1 MTTTVNATLP
11 QDDTY
16 VKMVEYATNLKLTDK
31 QIQQKIEQLTREG
44 KEIPDTLRVL
54 QKGDIVL
61 INGIEYVAR
70 EVTSENNGFQSIVFQ
85 PQNSING
92 SSVLAIGGSYGITQF
107 SHNPFEWIR
116 DWVANNLMIGLK
128 KLPPQFTT
136 ALSTLDTYKSQYNI
150 NSVAGY
156 SLGAILAGLIAK
168 FNRHSDVNAY
178 LYNGGLPTKLL
189 DLLLSNYTND
199 INLDSSNIITMLAKA
214 ETLTDLISIVQGNGI
229 YEADSNG
236 TGHDIGLHEGLN
248 ANNYTQIINQSGSDI
263 ADSLNISISPSAN
276 GGIQF
281 KLNFSFSLSGAN
293 KTKATDFVQNMFE
306 QLLTDTNYNS
316 GDIADSYVKQ
326 CINYYIEDSNGIVYK
341 AYTKYLIEKLAE
353 KFGTTKEDLIN
364 ENNWDNLSS
373 DEENNIELIDSDE
386 QIVIPKGSIKGT
398 DNTKINQDFNNF
410 LNGNFSKPDTSAPEG
425 VTLPTS
431 GKTNN
436 TTVEHYTSKPQM
448 MSQNDILQRAL
459 NERNLEALKSVIPNA
474 NNNFFDII
482 RILGSLSG
490 RPLNNPDLLGKFANG
505 ALGRIS
511 DITIGRLITEFGMQI
526 FTFPMAID
534 LDGEGIETIDIN
546 DSQIYFDVD
555 NDGFREQTGWISK
568 NEAILAID
576 KNGNGKI
583 DDQSEMFGS
592 TEKTGFEEL
601 KELDSNGDGIIDVK
615 DKDFSKIRVW
625 QDLNEN
631 GVTDEGELKTAE
643 ETGIKAI
650 YTNSYKMN
658 GANNNNLITEKAT
671 IQYTDGTTKD
681 LYDVATQYNDMYTV
695 YGGDYILDADVI
707 DLPWLRG
714 YGNSIDLQ
722 LAASQNDNLKAIIK
736 EMAAMTSAT
745 SIYNKFDDMIS
756 LWLGEN
762 KTGEDMQKL
771 VLSKLIKL
779 DLENMSDFQANNISN
794 TYNSLKSKL
803 FVEFIA
809 QTGLADKFD
818 IAYDYKTD
826 TIIYSDN
833 TYENIVRNT
842 TDSDAF
848 TASYII
854 AKMLADD
861 GSLDVTRLANTI
873 KKLGYG
879 SQLINYINSGLKF
892 KNGDFTYVEGS
903 MPLYVIGSDGNDT
916 ITGGDG
922 ADIIYG
928 MDGNDLIYGGAGDDF
943 LNGGRGNDTLYGGDG
958 NDTLIGGEGD
968 DTLIGGGGDDTYIY
982 DGDGKDAVFDEK
994 WITVRTQ
1001 KWVQSNYWTDYYP
1014 VWEESKTLVDA
1025 GDDIVIF
1032 GKNVTIEDITISQ
1045 NGNNLVFGLKGTNN
1059 TLTIKNWYASKEQ
1072 RVETFQ
1078 FANGL
1083 TLTANQIL
1091 SMIKDTAGNNSI
1103 IGTNKSEFIF
1113 STAGNDTI
1121 TGGKGNDVIVN
1132 QSGDTIYK
1140 FNEGDGKDT
1149 IYDYAGNDKIILG
1162 YTKDR
1167 TLYRRSGTDLIL
1179 RFQDSKDAITIKDW
1193 FAQDVNKIET
1203 IQFANGETVTAQDI
1217 LNKLSS
1223 SKSTNNA
1230 DNLFGTDGN
1239 DTIHGY
1245 GGDDFISTG
1254 AGDDVIYGGLGNDI
1268 MVGGTGN
1275 DKYYVETPDDKVIE
1289 NANEGNDTIV
1299 ASCSYELPDNVENL
1313 YLYAK
1318 AGAIN
1323 GRGNDLDNTIIG
1335 NDDDN
1340 IIDGKGGT
1348 NILKGG
1354 KGNDTYIIN
1363 ASNANDTIYEYSDG
1377 GIDTVKSSISYRI
1390 TNTYVE
1396 NLILTGTDDIDG
1408 RGNKQANYIEGNSGS
1423 NVLRGAEGNDTLYGG
1438 GGVDSLYGG
1447 KDDDTYI
1454 VDNDTTLVKEMAGEG
1469 IDTVIA
1475 SVNYTLTNNVENLTL
1490 SGKKNLKGT
1499 GNSMDNIIRGNSGN
1513 NILNGKKGNDT
1524 LYGGEGSDTYIF
1536 NLGDGND
1543 TIYESGANYKY
1554 TDTISFG
1561 TGINLSDVKF
1571 IKSGNDLIVSIAGTT
1586 DSITIKDSNINP
1598 ESRIEK
1604 FVFADG
1610 STIDGNKFYELTT
1623 NGMQNSAYSD
1633 FSVLGDNSISASASR
1648 IYNNGVLQSEEFYD
1662 ENGNIISA
1670 DSKTYSYTFNADGS
1684 INTVDDGEIVHTYT
1698 YSTNL
1703 KTEVLTS
1710 KATGNTISKI
1720 VTTFNSSNLV
1730 NKIETYDENN
1740 KLVLFSNFTYDATTQ
1755 KLTRELEKEV
1765 IYNSDGSTKQ
1775 QNKTQKDYTY
1785 NADGKVTQCLE
1796 AKWFKKA
1803 NGTYTKYTA
1812 VQDVYTYNSIGQK
1825 VTEAHNIGYMDEN
1838 EKYVKYKDEITYSY
1852 NNLNKLSTK
1861 ETKSGYRINNVWNLH
1876 TSEKITYEYNEDNGL
1891 LSKEII
1897 AVGYE
1902 NNGTWNTKT
1911 SKEYN
1916 YIYNEQGLL
1925 IEKTTIDYTLLT
1937 DGSYSTNVS
1946 EKLVNTYDETT
1957 GKLIL
1962 SNTYNGNSLVSSIKY
1977 EYIYDD
1983 NNNLISQ
1990 KIYNANIVNNV
2001 AASYELLKEI
2011 AINSYNDKL
2020 YGDDDNNVLYG
2031 GNKDD
2036 YLSGGAGSDTL
2047 YGGDGNDT
2055 LDGGANR
2062 DVMIGGKGDDTYY
2075 VSNATDKIIELGNEG
2090 IDTVISDIDYQ
2101 LKDNVENL
2109 TLVGNRANTRGLGN
2123 NLNNVIKGN
2132 DENNEL
2138 LGFGGSDYLYG
2149 GAGDDTLYGGA
2160 DDDTL
2165 VGGTGNDFLSGS
2177 TGSDTFIFN
2186 KGDGIDTVREYS
2198 GKMDVIK
2205 LGADIDKKN
2214 IAIYKDENN
2223 NLIIDYGETSG
2234 YDRITVLNQFG
2245 DDPNKYVEKFELSDG
2260 SYLSDSDINA
2270 LIQNMTAYANNNA
2283 IEFTGIESVKNNTDL
2298 MNLVASAWH
2307 S

>member
-1 MTTTVNATLP
+1 MTTNSYATLTTE
-11 QDDTY
+11 QIYAKLTIANGETIEINGDTY
-16 VKMVEYATNLKLTDK
+16 TCINSVSNSNNGYQGFAYKNNSTGNIIVVHAGSNDLSKISNWFTNETFNDWIKTDGQLATDTIPSQFYSAKNFLENVISSNQQSNISQTGQSLGGTLAQLCGVLDEFKNIDTKTFNPLGTIDLFDDLQSQGYNISNDFSNINNYCSQKEPISSIMGHPGTTYTAINGPSFNHDVNVHVNNNLNYDVTTQNLSIQGIVGTTGEVCIYPQNNNIFKLTINYNDTKNVNELLNLLNNLEDTGLFYENPNLKLS
-31 QIQQKIEQLTREG
+31 
-44 KEIPDTLRVL
+44 
-54 QKGDIVL
+54 
-61 INGIEYVAR
+61 
-70 EVTSENNGFQSIVFQ
+70 EVNNNGQ
-85 PQNSING
+85 
-92 SSVLAIGGSYGITQF
+92 
-107 SHNPFEWIR
+107 
-116 DWVANNLMIGLK
+116 
-128 KLPPQFTT
+128 
-136 ALSTLDTYKSQYNI
+136 
-150 NSVAGY
+150 
-156 SLGAILAGLIAK
+156 
-168 FNRHSDVNAY
+168 
-178 LYNGGLPTKLL
+178 LYNVKTG
-189 DLLLSNYTND
+189 D
-199 INLDSSNIITMLAKA
+199 TMW
-214 ETLTDLISIVQGNGI
+214 
-229 YEADSNG
+229 
-236 TGHDIGLHEGLN
+236 
-248 ANNYTQIINQSGSDI
+248 DI
-263 ADSLNISISPSAN
+263 ANRFGVTQD
-276 GGIQF
+276 
-281 KLNFSFSLSGAN
+281 
-293 KTKATDFVQNMFE
+293 E
-306 QLLTDTNYNS
+306 
-316 GDIADSYVKQ
+316 
-326 CINYYIEDSNGIVYK
+326 
-341 AYTKYLIEKLAE
+341 LIEANPWLSDRYS
-353 KFGTTKEDLIN
+353 EDKSFALIRP
-364 ENNWDNLSS
+364 
-373 DEENNIELIDSDE
+373 DERII
-386 QIVIPKGSIKGT
+386 IPEGSIKGT
-398 DNTKINQDFNNF
+398 DNTKINEQLNNI
-410 LNGNFSKPDTSAPEG
+410 LNGNFNKPDTIAPDG
-425 VTLPTS
+425 VTLPSS
-431 GKTNN
+431 GQPQKP
-436 TTVEHYTSKPQM
+436 VIEHYISKPQM
-448 MSQNDILQRAL
+448 LSPEQLLLLAIKSDNKEQVGRLVRQVPKDKLFPIFLAAANSPGITPGLLQA
-459 NERNLEALKSVIPNA
+459 I
-474 NNNFFDII
+474 
-482 RILGSLSG
+482 
-490 RPLNNPDLLGKFANG
+490 NNPIASSDPLGGYWGNITHPIDGGWLGTVNG
-505 ALGRIS
+505 SQELAQMLQSYMFNGLHGYVNYNHFLNPS
-511 DITIGRLITEFGMQI
+511 FGL
-526 FTFPMAID
+526 PMVID

-546 DSQIYFDVD
+546 KSQIYFDVD

-576 KNGNGKI
+576 KNENGKI
-583 DDQSEMFGS
+583 DNQSEMFGS
-592 TEKTGFEEL
+592 TTKTGFEEL
-601 KELDSNGDGIIDVK
+601 KELDTNGDGIINSQDV
-615 DKDFSKIRVW
+615 DFNKIRVW

-631 GVTDEGELKTAE
+631 GVTEEGELKTAQE
-643 ETGIKAI
+643 AGIESI
-650 YTNSYKMN
+650 YTNSYKI
-658 GANNNNLITEKAT
+658 GALNNNNIITEKAT
-671 IQYTDGTTKD
+671 IQYTDGSTKD

-695 YGGDYILDADVI
+695 YGGDYVLDADII

-722 LAASQNDNLKAIIK
+722 LAASQNDNLKTLVK
-736 EMAAMTSAT
+736 QMASMTNAND
-745 SIYNKFDDMIS
+745 IYNQFDNMMS
-756 LWLGEN
+756 MWLGEN
-762 KTGEDMQKL
+762 KTGEEMQKL
-771 VLSKLIKL
+771 VLSKLIFW
-779 DLENMSDFQANNISN
+779 DVNNMSEFQANNIQN
-794 TYNSLKSKL
+794 AYNSLKNKL
-803 FVEFIA
+803 FVEFLA
-809 QTGLADKFD
+809 QTSLADKFD
-818 IAYDYKTD
+818 IAYDYRTD
-826 TIIYSDN
+826 SIIYSDN

-842 TDSDAF
+842 VDSDVF
-848 TASYII
+848 MASYVI

-873 KKLGYG
+873 KNLGYG
-879 SQLINYINSGLKF
+879 AQLINYLNSGLKF

-903 MPLYVIGSDGNDT
+903 MPLYVLGTDGNDT
-916 ITGGDG
+916 ITGGDD

-928 MDGNDLIYGGAGDDF
+928 MDGNDLIYGMAGDDF
-943 LNGGRGNDTLYGGDG
+943 LHGGRGNDTLYGGDG

-968 DTLIGGGGDDTYIY
+968 DSLEGGAGNDTYIY
-982 DGDGKDAVFDEK
+982 DGDGKDAVLDEK
-994 WITVRTQ
+994 WAIVRQQVWKQDNIYSDWYET
-1001 KWVQSNYWTDYYP
+1001 WVES
-1014 VWEESKTLVDA
+1014 SKTLVDA
-1025 GDDIVIF
+1025 GDDIVVF
-1032 GKNVTIEDITISQ
+1032 GKNVSPEDIAITK
-1045 NGNNLVFGLKGTNN
+1045 NGNDLVFALKGSNN
-1059 TLTIKNWYASKEQ
+1059 TLTIKNWYTSKEQ
-1072 RVETFQ
+1072 RVEKFQ
-1078 FANGL
+1078 FENGL
-1083 TLTANQIL
+1083 VLTSEQIL
-1091 SMIKDTAGNNSI
+1091 NMKTDSSGNDNINGTQNSD
-1103 IGTNKSEFIF
+1103 FIF
-1113 STAGNDTI
+1113 SSSGNDVI
-1121 TGGKGNDVIVN
+1121 NAGKGNDIIVN
-1132 QSGDTIYK
+1132 QNGDTVYYY
-1140 FNEGDGKDT
+1140 NAGDGQDI
-1149 IYDYAGNDKIILG
+1149 IYDYNGNDRIKLG
-1162 YTKDR
+1162 FNRDR
-1167 TLYRRSGTDLIL
+1167 ISYKRNGGDLIL
-1179 RFQDSKDAITIKDW
+1179 KFKDSTDTITIKDW
-1193 FAQDVNKIET
+1193 FTHEANRIEAIEFLNGDVR
-1203 IQFANGETVTAQDI
+1203 TAADI
-1217 LNKLSS
+1217 LAKF
-1223 SKSTNNA
+1223 KSQSGTNGN
-1230 DNLFGTDGN
+1230 NVLIGTDGN
-1239 DTIHGY
+1239 DTVHAY
-1245 GGDDFISTG
+1245 AGDDYISTG

-1275 DKYYVETPDDKVIE
+1275 DKYYVETSDDRVIE
-1289 NANEGNDTIV
+1289 YENEGDDTII
-1299 ASCSYELPDNVENL
+1299 ASSSYELPDNVENL

-1335 NDDDN
+1335 NNDDN

-1454 VDNDTTLVKEMAGEG
+1454 VDNDTTLVKEMADEG

-1499 GNSMDNIIRGNSGN
+1499 GNSMDNIIRGNSGK

-1785 NADGKVTQCLE
+1785 NADGKVTQYLE

-1825 VTEAHNIGYMDEN
+1825 VTEAHYIGYMDEN

-2090 IDTVISDIDYQ
+2090 IDTVISDINYQ

-2123 NLNNVIKGN
+2123 NLNNVIRGN

-2149 GAGDDTLYGGA
+2149 GVGDDTLYGGA

-2245 DDPNKYVEKFELSDG
+2245 DDPNKYVEKFELRDG

-2283 IEFTGIESVKNNTDL
+2283 IEFTGIESVKNNADL